1 MLSLIYIKFKRKERY
16 FYILGWLKFWK
27 VLEFEPFL
35 LSFKLALI
43 TSVSLFIISL
53 PLAWYLS
60 QTKSKFKPVIEAFTA
75 MPIVLPP
82 SVLGFYLLVILSP
95 DSFIG
100 TFIENYFGI
109 KPLFSFEGLILAS
122 CFYSLPFMIQPIQ
135 SGFEG
140 LNPKSNRGQL
150 FKWNKGNL
158 LPSLELLY
166 QI

>member
-1 MLSLIYIKFKRKERY
+1 
-16 FYILGWLKFWK
+16 
-27 VLEFEPFL
+27 
-35 LSFKLALI
+35 
-43 TSVSLFIISL
+43 
-53 PLAWYLS
+53 
-60 QTKSKFKPVIEAFTA
+60 